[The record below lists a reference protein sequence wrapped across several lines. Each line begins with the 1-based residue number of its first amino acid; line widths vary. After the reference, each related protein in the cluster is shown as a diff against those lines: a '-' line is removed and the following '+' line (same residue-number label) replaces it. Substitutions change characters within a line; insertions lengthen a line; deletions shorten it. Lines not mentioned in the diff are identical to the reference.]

1 MEQLDKSKFIFRKKN
16 NHGWKGTQGSSLWLA
31 VPPPSSSVYS
41 LLPLRHEEP
50 RAEEFFGA
58 VTQLVGAKS
67 PNSPSL

>member
-1 MEQLDKSKFIFRKKN
+1 MAGRGHLV
-16 NHGWKGTQGSSLWLA
+16 WLA

-58 VTQLVGAKS
+58 ATQLVGAKS